1 MRHMF
6 DAVPS
11 GLDAPYDLVLALIQ
25 IKSLGRSSTTLPSFR
40 AALKRHYFQDAFL
53 SQSPRYNW

>member
-1 MRHMF
+1 MF

-11 GLDAPYDLVLALIQ
+11 ELVALYDLVLPPIH